1 MFIQKDMTIIEYIES
16 EKKRLSKLD
25 SVDLEREYINLMES
39 IDARLERLKNDKDL
53 VKVIY
58 RGNEI
63 IGVISLNNIEW

>member
-1 MFIQKDMTIIEYIES
+1 MTIIEYIES
-16 EKKRLSKLD
+16 EKKRISKLD
-25 SVDLEREYINLMES
+25 GVDLEREYINLMKS

-63 IGVISLNNIEW
+63 IGVISLNTIEW

>member
-1 MFIQKDMTIIEYIES
+1 MTIIEYIES

-25 SVDLEREYINLMES
+25 SVDLEREYINLMKS
-39 IDARLERLKNDKDL
+39 IDSRLERLKNDKDL

-58 RGNEI
+58 RDNEI

>member
-1 MFIQKDMTIIEYIES
+1 MTIIEYIES

-25 SVDLEREYINLMES
+25 SVDLEREYINLMKS

-58 RGNEI
+58 RDNEI

>member
-1 MFIQKDMTIIEYIES
+1 MTIIEYIES
-16 EKKRLSKLD
+16 EKKRISKLD
-25 SVDLEREYINLMES
+25 GVDLEREYINLMKS

>member
-1 MFIQKDMTIIEYIES
+1 MTIIEYIES
-16 EKKRLSKLD
+16 EKKRISKLD
-25 SVDLEREYINLMES
+25 GVDLEREYINLMKS
-39 IDARLERLKNDKDL
+39 IDSRLERLKNDKDL